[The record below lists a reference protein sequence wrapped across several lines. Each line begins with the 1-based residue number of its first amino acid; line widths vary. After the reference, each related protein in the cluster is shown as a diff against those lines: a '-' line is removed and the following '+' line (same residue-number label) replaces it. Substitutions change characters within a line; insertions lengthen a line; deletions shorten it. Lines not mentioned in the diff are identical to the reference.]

1 MRRLSDRIY
10 EIAVLA
16 YLLLNRQRIKA
27 ATCFVY
33 MVGAVAVTLSRQR
46 LLLWSRTWWQTSS
59 LTTLRTLLPA
69 KIADIGAILQR
80 AETIFH

>member
-1 MRRLSDRIY
+1 VRRLSDRIY